1 VNVPNDGLYLFKV
14 LEEKTAAPD
23 KDQLATIKSS
33 GFQHWYAGKK
43 DAAKITRE
51 LLTAFD
57 TTS

>member
-1 VNVPNDGLYLFKV
+1 M

-33 GFQHWYAGKK
+33 GFQHWYDGKK
-43 DAAKITRE
+43 DAVKITRE
-51 LLTAFD
+51 LLSAFD